1 VLRTLSRKHFLEGI
15 RLDDET
21 PIEFLGSRHDIV
33 ENTFHKYIERKHIL
47 EGIRIDDET
56 PVEFLGGARV

>member
-1 VLRTLSRKHFLEGI
+1 VFAAN
-15 RLDDET
+15 
-21 PIEFLGSRHDIV
+21 IV